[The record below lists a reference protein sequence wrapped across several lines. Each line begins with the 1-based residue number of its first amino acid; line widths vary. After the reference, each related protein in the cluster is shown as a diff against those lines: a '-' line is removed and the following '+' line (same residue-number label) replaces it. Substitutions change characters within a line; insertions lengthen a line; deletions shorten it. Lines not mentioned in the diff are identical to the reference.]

1 MLPELERKKQEVKDE
16 KILKGKLLS
25 GKHAEEIKA
34 KEKEEQLIEVD
45 WVHKKVRIVE
55 IIKKIQNLWNE
66 ELNDLLRTICL
77 VSNKK

>member
-1 MLPELERKKQEVKDE
+1 M
-16 KILKGKLLS
+16 S

>member
-1 MLPELERKKQEVKDE
+1 M
-16 KILKGKLLS
+16 S

-45 WVHKKVRIVE
+45 RVHKKVRIVE